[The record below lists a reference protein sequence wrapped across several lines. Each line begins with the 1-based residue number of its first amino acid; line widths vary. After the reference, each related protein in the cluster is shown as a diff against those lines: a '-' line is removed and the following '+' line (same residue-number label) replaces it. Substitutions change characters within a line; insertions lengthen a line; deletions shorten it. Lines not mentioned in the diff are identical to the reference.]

1 MTASAWLGRHVGLNR
16 AISFTLMTRVWSV
29 VSGLATVFFIG
40 RFLTPAVQGYY
51 YTFNSVIALQVF
63 VELGLSY
70 AMVQFASH
78 EMALLTWRADRT
90 LDGAAQAKKRLRSL
104 MGFSLTWFGAAAML
118 MIVALIPLGA
128 LTVSFDRAA
137 SLELK
142 DVLAPWAWLVVL
154 SAAVLVVTATMSLLE
169 GCGQVAEIAFLRL
182 MQSVVATLAAWAVFA
197 AGGALYALV
206 AQAAGM
212 LLVGGGWLCWH
223 YRPFFLDLLAFRSPL
238 PGMDWRREIWPFHWR
253 IGISWIS
260 GYLIF
265 QLFSPLLFVSQG
277 PVAAG
282 QMGLSL
288 QVFGAINGVAMA
300 WISTQAPLYGRMVAR
315 GEGRALDQLF
325 LRGLVQS
332 SIVLLCCL
340 LAALALLQGLSIMN
354 SPFVERVMPMR
365 LMAGMAAIA
374 VANHLIFAQATLLRA
389 HKQDPFM
396 VLSVLNGVATAL
408 MAVALI
414 PRYGLAGAVVSY
426 GAATLLIGLIGG
438 TAIFL
443 RKRKLWW
450 IKNA

>member
-1 MTASAWLGRHVGLNR
+1 MTAPAWLGRHVGLNR
-16 AISFTLMTRVWSV
+16 AISFTLLARVWSV

-63 VELGLSY
+63 VELGLTY
-70 AMVQFASH
+70 AIVQFASH
-78 EMALLTWRADRT
+78 EMARLTWRADRT

-104 MGFSLTWFGAAAML
+104 AGFSLTWFGAAAIL

-128 LTVSFDRAA
+128 LTVSFDPDS

-142 DVLAPWAWLVVL
+142 NVLTPWAWLVVL

-169 GCGQVAEIAFLRL
+169 GCGQVVEIALLRL
-182 MQSVVATLAAWAVFA
+182 VQSVVATLAAWTVFA

-212 LLVGGGWLCWH
+212 LLVGGVWLFWR
-223 YRPFFLDLLAFRSPL
+223 YRPFFLDLLAFRSPFA
-238 PGMDWRREIWPFHWR
+238 GMDWRREIWPFHWR
-253 IGISWIS
+253 IGISWVS

-288 QVFGAINGVAMA
+288 QVVGAINSVAMA

-325 LRGLVQS
+325 MRGFAQS

-340 LAALALLQGLSIMN
+340 LAALAMLQGFTVMN
-354 SPFVERVMPMR
+354 SPFAERVMPLP
-365 LMAGMAAIA
+365 LMAGMAGIA
-374 VANHLIFAQATLLRA
+374 LANHVIFAQATLLRA

-396 VLSVLNGVATAL
+396 LLSVLNGLLTAL

-414 PRYGLAGAVVSY
+414 PRYGLTGAVVSY
-426 GAATLLIGLIGG
+426 GAATLLIGLAGG

-443 RKRKLWW
+443 RKRKQWW
-450 IKNA
+450 IKDA